1 MIFSK
6 LILHLTYESK
16 IWFISEM
23 SIDLQIELT
32 LLEGPL
38 VWRPSRYTN
47 PQNSVFVSQ

>member
-38 VWRPSRYTN
+38 V
-47 PQNSVFVSQ
+47 